1 MLYYLYHNDEVNCM
15 AVQYNKLW
23 KRLID
28 MKIKKSSLTE
38 MAGVSAST
46 IAKLSH
52 DEYVSLEILERIC
65 RALHCEIGDVVELSK
80 EAES

>member
-1 MLYYLYHNDEVNCM
+1 
-15 AVQYNKLW
+15 
-23 KRLID
+23 
-28 MKIKKSSLTE
+28 

-65 RALHCEIGDVVELSK
+65 QALHCEIGDVVELRRG
-80 EAES
+80 AEES

>member
-1 MLYYLYHNDEVNCM
+1 MNL
-15 AVQYNKLW
+15 NKS
-23 KRLID
+23 D
-28 MKIKKSSLTE
+28 LTE
-38 MAGVSAST
+38 LAGVSAST

>member
-1 MLYYLYHNDEVNCM
+1 MVCCHNKEEVNWM

-23 KRLID
+23 KLLID
-28 MKIKKSSLTE
+28 RKIKKSALTQ

-52 DEYVSLEILERIC
+52 DEYVSLEILDRIC
-65 RALHCEIGDVVELSK
+65 QALGCEIGDVVELRGK
-80 EAES
+80 TGEG